1 MIEDLLDL
9 LSTYSA
15 QDVQD
20 SPIKDLQQLCRQP
33 VFKLLCDVC
42 DALRKGGFK

>member
-1 MIEDLLDL
+1 MIEDLLEL
-9 LSTYSA
+9 LSTYRI
-15 QDVQD
+15 QDVKD
-20 SPIKDLQQLCRQP
+20 SPIRDLEQLCRQP